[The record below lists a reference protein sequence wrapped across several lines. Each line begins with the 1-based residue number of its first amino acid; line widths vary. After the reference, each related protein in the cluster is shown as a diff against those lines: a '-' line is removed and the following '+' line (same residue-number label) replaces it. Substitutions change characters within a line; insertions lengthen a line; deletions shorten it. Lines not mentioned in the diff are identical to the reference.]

1 MTPPVTYKHPLL
13 HIYMPLYERSL
24 IIRKSKVKK
33 LHLIIA
39 SITLS
44 LSSMTVNAASTFD
57 VEAFNRASE
66 LGNSAAQSKD
76 YDDAFKHLDEASK
89 LGNKVSQ
96 FTLALLY
103 MDGLGVEQDYG
114 KAYAWLNVASEVN
127 EKSWR
132 EVKGKLGA
140 ALSKEQ
146 RVALAPMVDEY
157 IDKYGAKTQEVSCC
171 RRAAMG
177 ATRKVMQCSKYRS
190 PEQ

>member
-1 MTPPVTYKHPLL
+1 
-13 HIYMPLYERSL
+13 
-24 IIRKSKVKK
+24 VKK

-76 YDDAFKHLDEASK
+76 YDEAFKHLDEASK

-103 MDGLGVEQDYG
+103 MDCCGQVYPNTFLANSSAFAGDMPS
-114 KAYAWLNVASEVN
+114 LN
-127 EKSWR
+127 
-132 EVKGKLGA
+132 
-140 ALSKEQ
+140 
-146 RVALAPMVDEY
+146 
-157 IDKYGAKTQEVSCC
+157 
-171 RRAAMG
+171 
-177 ATRKVMQCSKYRS
+177 
-190 PEQ
+190 